1 MSISST
7 VPPFS
12 PSSAVP
18 TTHSTADMLGQL
30 SIALQEL
37 VESGAWSNKD
47 QLKVCVAGTLPKDK
61 FIVIQ
66 NITKRG

>member
-12 PSSAVP
+12 PSAAVP

-30 SIALQEL
+30 SIALQVGVKAPGSEKIITRL
-37 VESGAWSNKD
+37 LSKSSEVVRVTNSPDSR
-47 QLKVCVAGTLPKDK
+47 KV
-61 FIVIQ
+61 
-66 NITKRG
+66 N